1 MVATRR
7 RKSQT
12 SSRKNK
18 SRHSYF
24 MRGCSRSHS
33 HSGSNSNKHNFFAKG
48 NHGKIHSKKCKC
60 ACHLNKHR
68 APECKCNCHERSK
81 VFELGTKTG
90 TNQGMKGG
98 DALNLSLA
106 YTGKQVPLSPSPY
119 GAYVGKGG
127 THIPKHS
134 SMSPGNYGAT
144 GGTHIPKHS
153 SMSPDTYHGK
163 GGGNSMQTPDSDST
177 KAYPNV
183 SETGEKMNW
192 LNSIQTI
199 RGGGITGP
207 GTSYANGL
215 VGSSW
220 KGNSETWPGVNG
232 VGGDSNHLTLNT
244 YNNDISRQMLDIGA
258 NYPFNGMLSGGGHH
272 HPKGCGC
279 MQCRRKGRGMG
290 LHGPNCNCMQC
301 RRKDRG
307 MGVHGPNCN
316 CMQCRSR
323 RSGRSRGHGRKHK
336 TLRGGGLLPQ
346 NLVNVG
352 RNFMY
357 NIGASSNEYNG
368 YASPP
373 NPMPYKDQ
381 LVTKSSDILN
391 I

>member
-18 SRHSYF
+18 SRHGYF

-33 HSGSNSNKHNFFAKG
+33 NKHNFFAKG
-48 NHGKIHSKKCKC
+48 VHGKLHSKKCKC
-60 ACHLNKHR
+60 ACHLNKQR

-81 VFELGTKTG
+81 NFEQGTKTG
-90 TNQGMKGG
+90 MKTGMKGG

-106 YTGKQVPLSPSPY
+106 YTGKHVSLSPSPY
-119 GAYVGKGG
+119 AAYVGKGG
-127 THIPKHS
+127 NHIPKHS
-134 SMSPGNYGAT
+134 L
-144 GGTHIPKHS
+144 
-153 SMSPDTYHGK
+153 MSPDTYHGK
-163 GGGNSMQTPDSDST
+163 GGNYIPKHSLMSPGTYQATGGNDVPGHALS

-183 SETGEKMNW
+183 SDNGGRMDWPNPG
-192 LNSIQTI
+192 QTI

-215 VGSSW
+215 VGSPW
-220 KGNSETWPGVNG
+220 TGNSDTWPGVDS
-232 VGGDSNHLTLNT
+232 VGGNSNHLTLNT
-244 YNNDISRQMLDIGA
+244 YNNDISRQMVDLGA
-258 NYPFNGMLSGGGHH
+258 NYPFDGTLSGGGHH

-279 MQCRRKGRGMG
+279 MKCRRRSSGS
-290 LHGPNCNCMQC
+290 HGPNCNCIKC
-301 RRKDRG
+301 LNKGR
-307 MGVHGPNCN
+307 
-316 CMQCRSR
+316 
-323 RSGRSRGHGRKHK
+323 GRSRGHGRKHKK

-357 NIGASSNEYNG
+357 NIGAGNNEYNG
-368 YASPP
+368 YATPP
-373 NPMPYKDQ
+373 NPMPYEDQ
-381 LVTKSSDILN
+381 LVTKNSDILKY

>member
-1 MVATRR
+1 MPTRR
-7 RKSQT
+7 RKSRSRS

-68 APECKCNCHERSK
+68 VPECKCNCHERSK
-81 VFELGTKTG
+81 VFEEGTKTG
-90 TNQGMKGG
+90 TKTGMNQGMNQGMKGG

-127 THIPKHS
+127 NHIPKHSLITPANYGATGGNHIPKHS
-134 SMSPGNYGAT
+134 SMSPN
-144 GGTHIPKHS
+144 
-153 SMSPDTYHGK
+153 TYHGK
-163 GGGNSMQTPDSDST
+163 GGNHIPKHSLMTPGTYQATGGNHMPGHALS

-183 SETGEKMNW
+183 SNNGGRMDW
-192 LNSIQTI
+192 LNSAQTM

-215 VGSSW
+215 VGSPW
-220 KGNSETWPGVNG
+220 MGNSDTWPGVNG
-232 VGGDSNHLTLNT
+232 VGGDSNHLELNT
-244 YNNDISRQMLDIGA
+244 YNNDVSRQMVDLGA
-258 NYPFNGMLSGGGHH
+258 NYPFNGMLSGGGRRR
-272 HPKGCGC
+272 HPKGCGYMKC
-279 MQCRRKGRGMG
+279 LSKA
-290 LHGPNCNCMQC
+290 
-301 RRKDRG
+301 
-307 MGVHGPNCN
+307 
-316 CMQCRSR
+316 
-323 RSGRSRGHGRKHK
+323 RGHGRKHKK

-357 NIGASSNEYNG
+357 NIGAGNNEYNG
-368 YASPP
+368 YATPP
-373 NPMPYKDQ
+373 RPMPYEDQ
-381 LVTKSSDILN
+381 LVTKNSDILN